1 MFNFKGDSVDSNL
14 INIFIYYYALPLVVM
29 IVVVSINAKNRK
41 LQNEVL
47 ERQKESLSVLKEI
60 RDLLKK

>member
-1 MFNFKGDSVDSNL
+1 MDSNL